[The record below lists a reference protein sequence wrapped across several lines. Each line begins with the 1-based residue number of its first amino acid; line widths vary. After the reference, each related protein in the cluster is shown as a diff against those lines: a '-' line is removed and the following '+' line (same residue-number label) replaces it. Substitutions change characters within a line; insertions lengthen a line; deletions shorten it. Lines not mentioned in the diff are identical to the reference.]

1 MYTMQMIIVIDCGPW
16 VVENGYRMV
25 KSNNLYTK
33 YSLFIFVFVYITI
46 HSGIIENRISINW

>member
-1 MYTMQMIIVIDCGPW
+1 MIIVIDCGPL
-16 VVENGYRMV
+16 VDENDYRMV

-46 HSGIIENRISINW
+46 HSGIVENRININ